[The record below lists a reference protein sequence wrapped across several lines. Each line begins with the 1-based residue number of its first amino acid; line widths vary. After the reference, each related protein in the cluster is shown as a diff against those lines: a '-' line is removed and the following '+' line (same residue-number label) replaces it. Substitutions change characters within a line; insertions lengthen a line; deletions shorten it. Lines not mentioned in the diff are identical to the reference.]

1 VGQTILVGK
10 FSLSGQVSAATFDE
24 HEGDTMREHEANGW

>member
-1 VGQTILVGK
+1 LWV
-10 FSLSGQVSAATFDE
+10 VSAATFDE